1 MRAPTILLVDDYADT
16 LDVTTRILEQEGY
29 HVAQAADGTQA
40 LRLTREL
47 RPPLVLL
54 DVVLP
59 DISGFE
65 VLRQIRGDPSL
76 AGIAVVLISS
86 RQIGP
91 EQQAEGLEGGADG
104 YIARP
109 VAGTELIA
117 RVRLHLRQHELIEQ
131 LQASEERFRGT
142 FEHAAVGM
150 AHVARDGR
158 LLRVNDR
165 LCAILGYERAELL
178 KTTFAELTVPEDRA
192 KSEDARA
199 ALLAGEQSSYAAE
212 KRYRR
217 KTGDLVWVS
226 VVATLERPPIGAPK
240 YFITVVE
247 DITARKLAD
256 QAAAD
261 QAALLRIAGRTARL
275 GGWIITLPDRKLT
288 WSDET
293 CVIHDLPPGH
303 TPTLDEGISYYLPE
317 HRAFVRRHVDACAES
332 GTAYD
337 FELPKTTATGRRVW
351 VRSIG
356 EAVRDT
362 GGRIIR
368 LQGAFQDVSESRRTQ
383 VALQESA
390 VQLAESNRAWQML
403 SRCNEAMTRSTT
415 EQELLRAV
423 CRIAVDSGDCRLAW
437 VGYAQDD
444 PERTVVPQAHA
455 GRDEGYLSQARITW
469 SAETPAG
476 NGPAGRCLRSGA
488 PVVVPD
494 IEADADFGPWKAA
507 ARERGFR
514 GVVALP
520 LKKQSHTFGVLVLY
534 LPEARTPRP
543 DELRVLQ
550 DMADDLAFGIESI
563 RLQIERTRMAET
575 LREQA
580 SLLDLAQDAILV
592 RDLDHRV
599 LYWNRSAERL
609 YGWSAGEVMGRSVQG
624 LLSRDPAPFLEA
636 VAITVAKGE
645 WAGELEQVTRDGTM
659 IAIEGRWTL
668 VRDDDGKPKSI
679 LSINTDITQR
689 QQLEQQY
696 LRAQRME
703 CIGTLAGG
711 IAHDLNNVLAPILM
725 SIEMLQADEGDRE
738 RLEILSTI
746 EGSAKRGAAMVRQ
759 VLSFARGMEG
769 QRVEVRLPQV
779 VGDLG
784 RIVRDTFPKNIEFEE
799 RLSPDL
805 WAIQADPT
813 QIHQVLIN
821 LCVNARDAMP
831 AGGRITIRAEN
842 YLVDGQYA
850 AANLEAHAGPY
861 VMIAIEDTG
870 TGIPKGIIDKI
881 FDPFFTT
888 KDLGKGTGLG
898 LATSMAIVKSH
909 GGFIRVDGGS
919 GAGARFGLY
928 LPAHAAALIA
938 AAPDPLSRLPRGKG
952 ESILV
957 VDDEEP
963 IRSITRQTL
972 EAFGYHVLLAA
983 DGAEAVAIY
992 AQHQGNIDV
1001 VLTDMMMPVMDGA
1014 ATIEALTR
1022 MNPRVRII
1030 GASGLAAE
1038 GHGLKAAAD
1047 ALIHFLP
1054 KPYTAAT
1061 LLTAIRSALDA

>member
-1 MRAPTILLVDDYADT
+1 
-16 LDVTTRILEQEGY
+16 
-29 HVAQAADGTQA
+29 
-40 LRLTREL
+40 
-47 RPPLVLL
+47 
-54 DVVLP
+54 
-59 DISGFE
+59 
-65 VLRQIRGDPSL
+65 
-76 AGIAVVLISS
+76 
-86 RQIGP
+86 
-91 EQQAEGLEGGADG
+91 
-104 YIARP
+104 
-109 VAGTELIA
+109 
-117 RVRLHLRQHELIEQ
+117 
-131 LQASEERFRGT
+131 
-142 FEHAAVGM
+142 
-150 AHVARDGR
+150 
-158 LLRVNDR
+158 
-165 LCAILGYERAELL
+165 
-178 KTTFAELTVPEDRA
+178 
-192 KSEDARA
+192 
-199 ALLAGEQSSYAAE
+199 
-212 KRYRR
+212 
-217 KTGDLVWVS
+217 
-226 VVATLERPPIGAPK
+226 
-240 YFITVVE
+240 
-247 DITARKLAD
+247 
-256 QAAAD
+256 
-261 QAALLRIAGRTARL
+261 
-275 GGWIITLPDRKLT
+275 
-288 WSDET
+288 
-293 CVIHDLPPGH
+293 
-303 TPTLDEGISYYLPE
+303 
-317 HRAFVRRHVDACAES
+317 
-332 GTAYD
+332 
-337 FELPKTTATGRRVW
+337 
-351 VRSIG
+351 
-356 EAVRDT
+356 
-362 GGRIIR
+362 
-368 LQGAFQDVSESRRTQ
+368 
-383 VALQESA
+383 
-390 VQLAESNRAWQML
+390 
-403 SRCNEAMTRSTT
+403 
-415 EQELLRAV
+415 
-423 CRIAVDSGDCRLAW
+423 
-437 VGYAQDD
+437 
-444 PERTVVPQAHA
+444 
-455 GRDEGYLSQARITW
+455 
-469 SAETPAG
+469 
-476 NGPAGRCLRSGA
+476 
-488 PVVVPD
+488 
-494 IEADADFGPWKAA
+494 
-507 ARERGFR
+507 
-514 GVVALP
+514 
-520 LKKQSHTFGVLVLY
+520 
-534 LPEARTPRP
+534 
-543 DELRVLQ
+543 
-550 DMADDLAFGIESI
+550 
-563 RLQIERTRMAET
+563 
-575 LREQA
+575 
-580 SLLDLAQDAILV
+580 
-592 RDLDHRV
+592 
-599 LYWNRSAERL
+599 
-609 YGWSAGEVMGRSVQG
+609 MGRSVQG

-645 WAGELEQVTRDGTM
+645 WAGELDQVTRDGTM

-850 AANLEAHAGPY
+850 AANLEAHVGPY